1 MLFIHTYKNTIY
13 PVSIDRGILS
23 KQKKNILIIEDSLA
37 VATLIQD
44 FLKKLGYH
52 DIEICTNGG
61 SGIQVFE
68 DLVNSNKMPVIIL
81 DYSLPDMNANDIMSE
96 LFIISPNAKIIIQSA
111 SEKTDE
117 SIKDVLR
124 HGAYQYLEKPI
135 RFENIKT
142 TMEILEKENKILEN
156 EPIDNTKETDALL
169 KSSTRISLAR
179 ISEYTG
185 KKNEEVLEYLN
196 KLKEEQK
203 VVQLE
208 DIKEI
213 SCNMC
218 GSVKIGQNFHCS
230 GCNGSNFKHG
240 KLIEHFKCGN
250 VSVEDSYTNDICP
263 KCHKEIKII
272 GVDYKVIDNYYICND
287 CQEKFPEPTMDYVCI
302 RCNNKFKLEQA
313 KWITSEGFR
322 SSL

>member
-1 MLFIHTYKNTIY
+1 M
-13 PVSIDRGILS
+13 S

-44 FLKKLGYH
+44 FLKKLNY
-52 DIEICTNGG
+52 DNIEICTSGRT
-61 SGIQVFE
+61 GIQVFE

-96 LFIISPNAKIIIQSA
+96 LFAIRPNAKIIIESA
-111 SEKTDE
+111 NEKTDD

-135 RFENIKT
+135 RFENIKN
-142 TMEILEKENKILEN
+142 TMEILEEEDKILEN
-156 EPIDNTKETDALL
+156 EPENNKEIDSFL
-169 KSSTRISLAR
+169 KSSTWISLAR
-179 ISEYTG
+179 ISEYSE
-185 KKNEEVLEYLN
+185 KKKEEVLEYLK
-196 KLKEEQK
+196 KLKEEKK
-203 VVQLE
+203 VFQLE

-213 SCNMC
+213 SCNSC
-218 GSVKIGQNFHCS
+218 GSVKIGQNFSCT
-230 GCNGSNFKHG
+230 GCNSSNFKHG

-250 VSVEDSYTNDICP
+250 VSVEDSYKNDICP

-272 GVDYKVIDNYYICND
+272 GVDYKVIDNYYICSD
-287 CQEKFPEPTMDYVCI
+287 CQEKFPEPTMEYVCI

-322 SSL
+322 STNL

>member
-1 MLFIHTYKNTIY
+1 L
-13 PVSIDRGILS
+13 P
-23 KQKKNILIIEDSLA
+23 KQKKSILIIEDSLA

-44 FLKKLGYH
+44 FLKKLGY
-52 DIEICTNGG
+52 DEIEICTSGRT
-61 SGIQVFE
+61 GIQVFE
-68 DLVNSNKMPVIIL
+68 DLVNSNKTPVIIL

-96 LFIISPNAKIIIQSA
+96 LFTIHSNAKIIIQSA

-135 RFENIKT
+135 RFENMKN
-142 TMEILEKENKILEN
+142 TMEILEKEDKILEN
-156 EPIDNTKETDALL
+156 ESVDSAKEIDSFL
-169 KSSTRISLAR
+169 KSSTWISLAR

-185 KKNEEVLEYLN
+185 KKKEEVLDYLK
-196 KLKEEQK
+196 KLKEDEK

-213 SCNMC
+213 SCNLC
-218 GSVKIGQNFHCS
+218 GSVKIGQNFHCAA
-230 GCNGSNFKHG
+230 CNSSNFKHG

-250 VSVEDSYTNDICP
+250 VSVEDSYKNNICP

-272 GVDYKVIDNYYICND
+272 GVDYKVMDNYYVCSN
-287 CQEKFPEPTMDYVCI
+287 CGEKFPEPTMDYVCI

-322 SSL
+322 STNL

>member
-1 MLFIHTYKNTIY
+1 M
-13 PVSIDRGILS
+13 S

-44 FLKKLGYH
+44 FLKKLNYN
-52 DIEICTNGG
+52 DIEICTNGKT
-61 SGIQVFE
+61 GIQVFE

-81 DYSLPDMNANDIMSE
+81 DYSLPDMNGNDIMSE
-96 LFIISPNAKIIIQSA
+96 LFTISPNVKIIIESA

-142 TMEILEKENKILEN
+142 TMEILEEEDKILESKPVDN
-156 EPIDNTKETDALL
+156 AKEIDSFL
-169 KSSTRISLAR
+169 KSSKWISLAR
-179 ISEYTG
+179 ISEYSG
-185 KKNEEVLEYLN
+185 KKKEEILEYLK
-196 KLKEEQK
+196 KLKEEEK
-203 VVQLE
+203 IIQLE
-208 DIKEI
+208 NIKEI

-230 GCNGSNFKHG
+230 GCNSSNFKHG

-250 VSVEDSYTNDICP
+250 VSVEDSYKNDICP

-272 GVDYKVIDNYYICND
+272 GVDYKVIDNYYICSD
-287 CQEKFPEPTMDYVCI
+287 CGEKFPEPIMDYVCI
-302 RCNNKFKLEQA
+302 RCNNKFKLGQA
-313 KWITSEGFR
+313 NWITSEGFR

>member
-1 MLFIHTYKNTIY
+1 M
-13 PVSIDRGILS
+13 S

-44 FLKKLGYH
+44 FLKKLGYN
-52 DIEICTNGG
+52 DIEICTSGKT
-61 SGIQVFE
+61 GIQVFG

-156 EPIDNTKETDALL
+156 EPVDNTKETDALL

-185 KKNEEVLEYLN
+185 KKKEEVLEYLN

-218 GSVKIGQNFHCS
+218 SSVKIGQNFHCS
-230 GCNGSNFKHG
+230 GCNSSNFKHG

-250 VSVEDSYTNDICP
+250 VSVEDSYKNDTCP

-313 KWITSEGFR
+313 KWNTSEGFR

>member
-1 MLFIHTYKNTIY
+1 M
-13 PVSIDRGILS
+13 S

-52 DIEICTNGG
+52 DIEICTDGR

-96 LFIISPNAKIIIQSA
+96 LFTIRPNVKIIIESA
-111 SEKTDE
+111 NEKTDE

-135 RFENIKT
+135 RFENIKN
-142 TMEILEKENKILEN
+142 TMEILEKEDKILEN
-156 EPIDNTKETDALL
+156 EPVDNTRIDSFL
-169 KSSTRISLAR
+169 KSSKWISLAR
-179 ISEYTG
+179 ISEYSG
-185 KKNEEVLEYLN
+185 KKKEEILEYLK
-196 KLKEEQK
+196 KLKEEEK
-203 VVQLE
+203 VVQLD

-213 SCNMC
+213 SCNTC
-218 GSVKIGQNFHCS
+218 GSVKIGQSFYCP
-230 GCNGSNFKHG
+230 GCNNSNFKHG

-250 VSVEDSYTNDICP
+250 VSVEDSYKNDICP

-272 GVDYKVIDNYYICND
+272 GVDYKVIDNYYICSD
-287 CQEKFPEPTMDYVCI
+287 CEEKFPEPTMDYVCI
-302 RCNNKFKLEQA
+302 RCNNRFKLEQA

-322 SSL
+322 SN

>member
-1 MLFIHTYKNTIY
+1 LEDFI
-13 PVSIDRGILS
+13 
-23 KQKKNILIIEDSLA
+23 
-37 VATLIQD
+37 
-44 FLKKLGYH
+44 KKLGYH

-61 SGIQVFE
+61 SRIQVFE

-81 DYSLPDMNANDIMSE
+81 DYSLPDMNANDMMSE
-96 LFIISPNAKIIIQSA
+96 LFIISPNVKIIIESA
-111 SEKTDE
+111 NEKTDE

-135 RFENIKT
+135 KFENVKNN
-142 TMEILEKENKILEN
+142 MEILEKEDKILEN
-156 EPIDNTKETDALL
+156 EPVDNTNIDSFL
-169 KSSTRISLAR
+169 KSSTQISLAR
-179 ISEYTG
+179 ISEYSG
-185 KKNEEVLEYLN
+185 KKKEEILEYLK
-196 KLKEEQK
+196 KLKDEEK
-203 VVQLE
+203 VFHLG

-218 GSVKIGQNFHCS
+218 DSVKIGQSFHCP

-250 VSVEDSYTNDICP
+250 VSVEDSYKNDICP

-272 GVDYKVIDNYYICND
+272 GVDYKVIDNYYICSD
-287 CQEKFPEPTMDYVCI
+287 CGEKFPEPTMNYVCI

>member
-1 MLFIHTYKNTIY
+1 M
-13 PVSIDRGILS
+13 S

-81 DYSLPDMNANDIMSE
+81 DYSLPDMNANDMMSE
-96 LFIISPNAKIIIQSA
+96 LFTISPNVKIIIESA
-111 SEKTDE
+111 NEKTDE

-135 RFENIKT
+135 RFENVKN
-142 TMEILEKENKILEN
+142 TMEILEKEDKILEN
-156 EPIDNTKETDALL
+156 EPVDNTNIDSFL
-169 KSSTRISLAR
+169 KSSTQISLAR
-179 ISEYTG
+179 ISEYSG
-185 KKNEEVLEYLN
+185 KKKEEILEYLK
-196 KLKEEQK
+196 KLKDEEK
-203 VVQLE
+203 VVHLG

-218 GSVKIGQNFHCS
+218 DSVKIGQNFHCP

-250 VSVEDSYTNDICP
+250 VSVEDSYKNDICP

-272 GVDYKVIDNYYICND
+272 GVDYKVIDNYYICSD
-287 CQEKFPEPTMDYVCI
+287 CGEKFPEPTMNYVCI

>member
-1 MLFIHTYKNTIY
+1 M
-13 PVSIDRGILS
+13 S

-44 FLKKLGYH
+44 FLKKLNYA
-52 DIEICTNGG
+52 DIEICTSGIT
-61 SGIQVFE
+61 GIQVFE

-96 LFIISPNAKIIIQSA
+96 LFTISPNVKIIIESA

-142 TMEILEKENKILEN
+142 TMEILEKEDKILESKPVDN
-156 EPIDNTKETDALL
+156 AKEIDSFL
-169 KSSTRISLAR
+169 KSSKWISLAR
-179 ISEYTG
+179 ISEYSG
-185 KKNEEVLEYLN
+185 KKKEEILEYLK
-196 KLKEEQK
+196 KLKEEEK
-203 VVQLE
+203 VIQLE
-208 DIKEI
+208 DIKEV

-218 GSVKIGQNFHCS
+218 GSVKIGQSFHCH
-230 GCNGSNFKHG
+230 GCNSSNFKHG

-250 VSVEDSYTNDICP
+250 VSVEDSYKNDICP

-272 GVDYKVIDNYYICND
+272 GVDYKVIDNYYICSD
-287 CQEKFPEPTMDYVCI
+287 CEEKFPEPTMDYVCI
-302 RCNNKFKLEQA
+302 RCNNRFKLEQA

-322 SSL
+322 SN

>member
-1 MLFIHTYKNTIY
+1 M
-13 PVSIDRGILS
+13 S

-44 FLKKLGYH
+44 FLKRLNYD
-52 DIEICTNGG
+52 DIKICTSGRT
-61 SGIQVFE
+61 GIQVFG
-68 DLVNSNKMPVIIL
+68 DLVNSNKTPVIIL
-81 DYSLPDMNANDIMSE
+81 DYSLSDMNANDIMSE
-96 LFIISPNAKIIIQSA
+96 LFTIHPNAKIIIESA

-135 RFENIKT
+135 RFENIKN
-142 TMEILEKENKILEN
+142 TMEILEEEDKILEN
-156 EPIDNTKETDALL
+156 EPVNNAKEIDSFL
-169 KSSTRISLAR
+169 KSSTWISLAR

-185 KKNEEVLEYLN
+185 KKKEEVLDYLK
-196 KLKEEQK
+196 KLKENEK

-218 GSVKIGQNFHCS
+218 GSVKIGQNFHCTA
-230 GCNGSNFKHG
+230 CNSSNFKHD

-250 VSVEDSYTNDICP
+250 VSLEDSYKNNICP

-272 GVDYKVIDNYYICND
+272 GVDYRIMDNYYICSN
-287 CQEKFPEPTMDYVCI
+287 CGEKFPEPTMDYVCI

-322 SSL
+322 STNL